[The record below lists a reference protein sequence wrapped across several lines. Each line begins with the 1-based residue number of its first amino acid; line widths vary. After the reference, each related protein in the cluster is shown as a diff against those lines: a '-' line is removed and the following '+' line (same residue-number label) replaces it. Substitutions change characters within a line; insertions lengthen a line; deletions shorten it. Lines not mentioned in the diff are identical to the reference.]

1 VTVFKLMPSPP
12 EWLFVKP
19 HAVVEGWSLDLILR
33 EIASLGD
40 PSLSGSQRSF
50 RVADGVVAVAVE
62 AGGLVK
68 ATREVSRL

>member
-1 VTVFKLMPSPP
+1 
-12 EWLFVKP
+12 VKP

-50 RVADGVVAVAVE
+50 RATDGVAVAVE
-62 AGGLVK
+62 ASGLVR
-68 ATREVSRL
+68 TVRELFML